1 MNSRLILTI
10 NKVVCKEISHTCGI
24 VSLGEV
30 NRMMAKNVIIPD
42 VNLHLIPIKIGH
54 GFTRLQHPS
63 HINVFFCSIK
73 LNYIVPL

>member
-10 NKVVCKEISHTCGI
+10 NKLDWKEISHTCGI
-24 VSLGEV
+24 VSRGEV
-30 NRMMAKNVIIPD
+30 SRMTAKNVIIPD

-63 HINVFFCSIK
+63 HINVFFFAL
-73 LNYIVPL
+73 LN